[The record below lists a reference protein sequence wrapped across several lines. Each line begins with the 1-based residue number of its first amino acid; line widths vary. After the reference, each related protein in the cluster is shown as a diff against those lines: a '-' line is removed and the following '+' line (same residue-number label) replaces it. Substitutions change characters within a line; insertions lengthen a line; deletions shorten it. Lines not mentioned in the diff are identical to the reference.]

1 MEATDRLI
9 HYCTEFDRNYL
20 PRALVLY
27 RSLRRHS
34 PPFTLWVLCLDAETY
49 GALGRLGEPTIRP
62 IRLSDLER
70 GDEALLAAKA
80 NRSTVE
86 YYFTCTPSLPL
97 YILNI
102 EPRIDT
108 ITYLDADLK
117 FFASPQAVFD
127 ELGSNSIGIVPH
139 LFPPRLRDKEKF
151 GRFNVG
157 LVVFRNDATG
167 RACLMRWREQCLDWC
182 YDRVERNRYADQKY
196 LDTWPSVYRTVRI
209 FENPGVVLGPW
220 NFMKYEI
227 AAVDGRLMVDGQQ
240 LIFYHFAGFRPI
252 RSWLFD
258 LGLGGFGRMPR
269 TARMHL
275 YRSYVQELRQESQT
289 AARVLQGPANPTRVL
304 RGKPMR
310 NRFRMAVRLMQ
321 GRLMFGAGRFWL

>member
-1 MEATDRLI
+1 MV
-9 HYCTEFDRNYL
+9 HYCTQFDRNYL

-34 PPFTLWVLCLDAETY
+34 PPFILWVLCLDADVY
-49 GALGRLGEPTIRP
+49 GALDRLREPMIRP
-62 IRLSDLER
+62 IQLSEFER

-97 YILNI
+97 YILSI
-102 EPRIDT
+102 EPGIES

-127 ELGSNSIGIVPH
+127 EVGSNSIGIVPH
-139 LFPPRLRDKEKF
+139 LFPPELRDKEKY

-157 LVVFRNDATG
+157 LALFRNDPTG

-182 YDRVERNRYADQKY
+182 YDRVERDRYADQKY
-196 LDTWPSVYRTVRI
+196 LDAWPDLYGTVCI
-209 FENPGVVLGPW
+209 FENPGAVMGPW

-227 AAVDGRLMVDGQQ
+227 AAADGRLLVNGRE
-240 LIFYHFAGFRPI
+240 LIFYHFAGFRRI

-269 TARMHL
+269 AARMYL
-275 YRSYVQELRQESQT
+275 YRAYVEELREETQT
-289 AARVLQGPANPTRVL
+289 AARVLQKPTNPLKVL

-310 NRFRMAVRLMQ
+310 NRFRTAVRLMQ
-321 GRLMFGAGRFWL
+321 GRLMFGAGRIWF